1 MTESSPQKPPIPPT
15 RVLVVDDDAL
25 CVAALVL
32 LLSED
37 SRIAVIDRNAP
48 RSRHDQP
55 TTAWK
60 YGKRTTKIPACTP
73 KTVSSDTEPLARPL
87 LRNRRISRQ
96 HGGALS

>member
-37 SRIAVIDRNAP
+37 SRIAVIDRNGNFL
-48 RSRHDQP
+48 RQWQP
-55 TTAWK
+55 DGMQTVHCMTVAND
-60 YGKRTTKIPACTP
+60 GTR
-73 KTVSSDTEPLARPL
+73 VSSA
-87 LRNRRISRQ
+87 
-96 HGGALS
+96 